1 MHQTLARAA
10 LLLLSIAAAA
20 PTPAAASVS
29 AGYSVETVAPPEG
42 FSELEQPRELLVDV
56 YFGGRKVGE
65 AYITSRPGFIKFRD
79 PARVLALV
87 PNLASSAALT
97 AHLSQ
102 DLEAN
107 SNLVCSQT
115 NTGNCGALAPQAIG
129 VIFDEQRFRVD
140 VFVAPAFLKIER
152 DSNTIYLASPTAPLS
167 LTSSVGVAVSGSSL
181 NSPTYNIQNRTIVG
195 FRNARI
201 RSDSSYAS
209 QLGLIFDDLV
219 AEVDSNR
226 LRYSGGLF
234 WVPGLDF
241 TGRRRIAGIGVGTQ
255 FDTRVDRD
263 SLSATPLIVFL
274 GQPSRVEI
282 LIDGRLVGSGAYE
295 AGNTILDTSGL
306 PNGSYSLVLRM
317 REAGGAV
324 REERRFFVKNSQIA
338 PVGEPIYFAYAGMLA
353 NTRPNRPISLSRSFF
368 FQAGTARRLNNR
380 MALDL
385 AVLGTRD
392 KILAEAGA
400 WMIIKPAR
408 ARAAALA
415 STAGD
420 KGVLLQLASAGGS
433 RLNFNF
439 DLRRIWSGD
448 NKPLIPLPSYVD
460 NFGSTPPT
468 GAQVGNGSYTQA
480 SGSIAYRLGAGY
492 LALTGSYRRDRGSPA
507 DYSIGPSLNWP
518 LINKGGLQLVMQADA
533 QKSRTVTAAFVGFRV
548 LFTSGGL
555 SMLSTTGLGSL
566 RSSDGSQP
574 SKSRAVMSLNGQWSH
589 QREDGLQASLS
600 AGIDRS
606 VGSTTAN
613 ANGVIN
619 SPLGSARAD
628 LLYGFEAGGGGLQYG
643 LTFQSGV
650 AAAGTTVKLGGR
662 DLNDSALI
670 ASVDRAA
677 GNASF
682 DVLIDELP
690 RGRVRAG
697 SSLPI
702 FLQAYRSYKVRLR
715 PTTAAS
721 VSYDSGVN
729 DVTLFPGNVVHLRWK
744 AESQL
749 AIFGK
754 AVRIDGSPVSNAI
767 VTSSQGIGQSDA
779 NGYFQIDAGP
789 NESLSFTG
797 KNGQPCQIPLLAL
810 KPQNNFVS
818 LGRVVCR

>member
-1 MHQTLARAA
+1 MHRTLARA
-10 LLLLSIAAAA
+10 LLLLPIAAAA
-20 PTPAAASVS
+20 PTPAASSVS

-56 YFGGRKVGE
+56 YFGGRRVGE
-65 AYITSRPGFIKFRD
+65 VYITSRPGFIKFSD

-87 PNLASSAALT
+87 PNLASSSALT
-97 AHLSQ
+97 AFLSQ
-102 DLEAN
+102 DLKAN
-107 SNLVCSQT
+107 GHLVCSQT
-115 NTGNCGALAPQAIG
+115 NTGSCGVLAPQAVG

-140 VFVAPAFLKIER
+140 VFVSPAFLKIATE
-152 DSNTIYLASPTAPLS
+152 SNRVYLASPTAPLS
-167 LTSSVGVAVSGSSL
+167 LTSSVGLALSGSSL
-181 NSPTYNIQNRTIVG
+181 NSPTYNLQNRTIVG
-195 FRNARI
+195 FRNGRI

-234 WVPGLDF
+234 WAPGLDF
-241 TGRRRIAGIGVGTQ
+241 TGRRRVAGIGVGTQ
-255 FDTRVDRD
+255 FDTRADRD

-274 GQPSRVEI
+274 RQPSRVET
-282 LIDGRLVGSGAYE
+282 LIDGRLVGSAAYE

-306 PNGSYSLVLRM
+306 PNGSYSLVLRV
-317 REAGGAV
+317 REAGGTV

-338 PVGEPIYFAYAGMLA
+338 PAGEPIYFAYAGMLA
-353 NTRPNRPISLSRSFF
+353 NTRANRPISLSRSFF

-380 MALDL
+380 LALDA
-385 AVLGTRD
+385 AVLGTGD
-392 KILAEAGA
+392 KIIAQAGA
-400 WMIIKPAR
+400 WLITKPVR
-408 ARAAALA
+408 ARVAALA

-420 KGVLLQLASAGGS
+420 KGALLQLASAGAS

-448 NKPLIPLPSYVD
+448 NQPLIPLPSYVD

-518 LINKGGLQLVMQADA
+518 LINKGGVQLVMQADA

-555 SMLSTTGLGSL
+555 SMLSTTGLASL

-574 SKSRAVMSLNGQWSH
+574 SKSRAVMSLNGEWSH
-589 QREDGLQASLS
+589 QRENGLQASLS
-600 AGIDRS
+600 GGMDRS
-606 VGSTTAN
+606 VHSTTAN

-619 SPLGSARAD
+619 SALGRARAD
-628 LLYGFEAGGGGLQYG
+628 VLYSFEGERTGLQYG
-643 LTFQSGV
+643 INFQSGV
-650 AAAGTTVKLGGR
+650 AAAGTAIKLGGR
-662 DLNDSALI
+662 DINDSALI
-670 ASVDRAA
+670 ASVNGAA
-677 GNASF
+677 ADASF

-715 PTTAAS
+715 PTTTAF
-721 VSYDSGVN
+721 VSYDSAVN

-749 AIFGK
+749 AIFGR
-754 AVRIDGSPVSNAI
+754 AVRLDGSPVSNAI
-767 VTSSQGIGQSDA
+767 VTSPQGIGQSDA
-779 NGYFQIDAGP
+779 NGYFQVDAGP
-789 NESLSFTG
+789 KDSLSFAD
-797 KNGQPCQIPLLAL
+797 KNGQLCQISLFAL
-810 KPQNNFVS
+810 KPRNNFVS
-818 LGRVVCR
+818 LGRVICR